1 MEGEKY
7 KQKIRRCMAV
17 GMILIVILCFL
28 SLLIGRYSLSIK
40 ETLTVLLNGYPSGE
54 KTVQSMIIW
63 DVRMPRLLLA
73 VITGAG
79 LAAAGSA
86 YQGIF
91 HNYLVSPDLLGVS
104 NGAGFGAALGMYLA
118 AGSTKWAGVL
128 AFVFGMGSVAFTYK
142 ISSMKKERSAMTLVL
157 SGVIVSSVFNA
168 LIALIKLAADTDSVL
183 PAITYWLMGS
193 FTGANYK
200 KCAVAGLAVAL
211 GGMILCLMR
220 WRINLLSMGDEE
232 ARSLG
237 IHPERDR
244 FLVILASTFITA
256 ACVTVSGIV
265 GWVGM
270 VIPNIVRRMIGADH
284 CYLIPLSALAGAA
297 FMMAADLGARSIC
310 AGEIPVGILTALAG
324 APLFAVVFARKDGK
338 QK

>member
-104 NGAGFGAALGMYLA
+104 NGAGL
-118 AGSTKWAGVL
+118 
-128 AFVFGMGSVAFTYK
+128 
-142 ISSMKKERSAMTLVL
+142 ERHLECILLLEVQ
-157 SGVIVSSVFNA
+157 SGQ
-168 LIALIKLAADTDSVL
+168 
-183 PAITYWLMGS
+183 
-193 FTGANYK
+193 
-200 KCAVAGLAVAL
+200 
-211 GGMILCLMR
+211 
-220 WRINLLSMGDEE
+220 
-232 ARSLG
+232 
-237 IHPERDR
+237 
-244 FLVILASTFITA
+244 ASWHLY
-256 ACVTVSGIV
+256 SGWEV
-265 GWVGM
+265 
-270 VIPNIVRRMIGADH
+270 
-284 CYLIPLSALAGAA
+284 
-297 FMMAADLGARSIC
+297 
-310 AGEIPVGILTALAG
+310 
-324 APLFAVVFARKDGK
+324 
-338 QK
+338 